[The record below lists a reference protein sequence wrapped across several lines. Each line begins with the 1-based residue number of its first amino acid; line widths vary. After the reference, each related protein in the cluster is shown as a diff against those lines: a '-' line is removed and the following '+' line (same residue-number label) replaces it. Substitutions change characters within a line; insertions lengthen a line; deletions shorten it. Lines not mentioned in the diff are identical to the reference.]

1 MKKIIFIML
10 AVFATAYAQAQTTT
24 PRYGYSSS
32 RDRTMRTLTMDYIA
46 LTDAAGHD
54 STTIAPKYH
63 HTQYKVT
70 LTDSLKFSQPTT
82 TGCYFGDRI
91 ELIANGASG
100 TKVMF
105 TTAATKFKTAGT
117 ATLSTGGRAIITL
130 IFDGANWVEAARV
143 VQ

>member
-1 MKKIIFIML
+1 MKKLLFL
-10 AVFATAYAQAQTTT
+10 AALAITAFSVNAQTTT
-24 PRYGYSSS
+24 PRYGYTAG
-32 RDRTMRTLTMDYIA
+32 RDRTYRTLTRDYAAI
-46 LTDAAGHD
+46 TDAAGHD

-82 TGCYFGDRI
+82 TNCFFGDCI
-91 ELIANGASG
+91 EIIANGASG